1 MMSSDHILRV
11 TDLRIAYGRVQVLH
25 GVSLD
30 VPSGAL
36 LAIVGPNG
44 AGKSS
49 TLSAIAGGV
58 SGTGDVRFDGQ
69 PILGLKPEAIARS
82 GLSFVPEGRHVFGSL
97 SVEENLRI
105 GTFMRGDR
113 QRAERDLQ
121 LVLNYFPKLKE
132 RIRQAGGKLSG
143 GEQQMLVIGRALMT
157 RPKLILIDEPS
168 LGLAPRIVEEVYA
181 ILHRLRSQE
190 GVSILVN
197 EQSSR
202 RVMNFVD
209 EIIVLR
215 DGRVQLKGRPSDLAK
230 SHALHDAYF
239 GTGTFDRD
247 SGEAVH

>member
-1 MMSSDHILRV
+1 MSSDHILRV

>member
-1 MMSSDHILRV
+1 MMSADHILRV

-25 GVSLD
+25 GVSFD

-58 SGTGDVRFDGQ
+58 SGAGDVRFDGR

-113 QRAERDLQ
+113 QRVERDLQ

>member
-1 MMSSDHILRV
+1 MMSADHILRV
-11 TDLRIAYGRVQVLH
+11 TDLRISYGRVQVLH
-25 GVSLD
+25 GVSFD

-58 SGTGDVRFDGQ
+58 SGAGDVRFGGR

-105 GTFMRGDR
+105 GSFMRGDR
-113 QRAERDLQ
+113 QRVEHDLQ

-247 SGEAVH
+247 SGETVH

>member
-1 MMSSDHILRV
+1 V
-11 TDLRIAYGRVQVLH
+11 
-25 GVSLD
+25 
-30 VPSGAL
+30 
-36 LAIVGPNG
+36 
-44 AGKSS
+44 
-49 TLSAIAGGV
+49 
-58 SGTGDVRFDGQ
+58 
-69 PILGLKPEAIARS
+69 
-82 GLSFVPEGRHVFGSL
+82 
-97 SVEENLRI
+97 
-105 GTFMRGDR
+105 
-113 QRAERDLQ
+113 ERDLQ

-132 RIRQAGGKLSG
+132 RIHQAGGKLSG

-157 RPKLILIDEPS
+157 RPKLMLIDEPS
-168 LGLAPRIVEEVYA
+168 LGLAPRVVEEVYA

-247 SGEAVH
+247 SGEAVQ